1 MFYNEQINNLNEI
14 EKATLLTI
22 INDLIPVSGQ
32 IIEPESLNSVRKD
45 VLRAKIDFSLTK
57 VAEESKLEFEEVL
70 EGIKVKLN
78 LK

>member
-1 MFYNEQINNLNEI
+1 MFYNEQINNLNEL